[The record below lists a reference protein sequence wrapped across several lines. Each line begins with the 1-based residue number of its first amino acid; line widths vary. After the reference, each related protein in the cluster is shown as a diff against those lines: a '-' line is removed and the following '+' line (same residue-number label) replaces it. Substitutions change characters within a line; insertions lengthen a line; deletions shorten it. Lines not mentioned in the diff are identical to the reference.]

1 MSKTVDWSEPLL
13 NLLDSTRR
21 CESALMAD
29 EKDKAMAHASA
40 AVRYSTELYEWILA
54 DLREPTRF

>member
-1 MSKTVDWSEPLL
+1 MIPDWSEPLL

-29 EKDKAMAHASA
+29 ERDKAMAHASA
-40 AVRYSTELYEWILA
+40 AVRYSTELYEWCVA
-54 DLREPTRF
+54 ELRKRPRQK